1 MISIKKSF
9 TLLLLLQCSIVWA
22 QQNVVDEVIWVVGD
36 EPVLLSDVEEARIS
50 EELSGGRIDNPYCV
64 IPEQLAIQ
72 KLFLHQADIDSID
85 ADENY
90 AVRMADSKLNELLQ
104 SYGSRENVELIARRS
119 FAQLR
124 EMFKEQ
130 ARNSY
135 RVEMVQR
142 SLMTNV
148 RVTPAEVRSYFK
160 DMPEDSF
167 PYVAEQVEVQIITAQ
182 PEVSREEV
190 ERIEARLREFS
201 HRVTSGEAEFSTL
214 AKIYSACGSARE
226 GGELGFSGK
235 GQWVPEFANVAF
247 SLNDPKKV
255 SKIVRTDFGFHIL
268 QLIAKRG
275 DKVNVRHILLKPEIA
290 ESEYEKE
297 LLRLDSI
304 VMDVR
309 NGIFSFE
316 DAAMSLSEDKETRN
330 NRGLMFYTD
339 PQTLSRSSRMQ
350 LSQLPAEV
358 AKVVD
363 TLEVGQ
369 ISKSFIM
376 TNANGQ
382 EVCAVVKLKKRIP
395 AHRANVTEDFQL
407 LKDIVVGKRR
417 ETKIEQW
424 ILEKQKSTYVRINP
438 QWRNCDFKYPNWVK

>member
-1 MISIKKSF
+1 MLRKLF
-9 TLLLLLQCSIVWA
+9 LLYLFVHCAVLAKA
-22 QQNVVDEVIWVVGD
+22 QNNVVDEVIWIVGD
-36 EPVLLSDVEEARIS
+36 EPILLSEVEEARIS
-50 EELSGGRIDNPYCV
+50 EELSGGRVDNPYCV

-72 KLFLHQADIDSID
+72 KLFLHQADIDSIE
-85 ADENY
+85 ADESY
-90 AVRMADSKLNELLQ
+90 AIRMTDNRLNELLQ
-104 SYGSRENVELIARRS
+104 NYGSRENVELIARKT

-130 ARNSY
+130 ARSSY

-148 RVTPAEVRSYFK
+148 RVTPAEVRDYFK
-160 DMPEDSF
+160 NMPEDSF
-167 PYVAEQVEVQIITAQ
+167 PYVPTQVEVQIITAE
-182 PEVSREEV
+182 PEVSREEI
-190 ERIEARLREFS
+190 ERIEAKLRDFS
-201 HRVTSGEAEFSTL
+201 HRVTSGEVEFSTL
-214 AKIYSACGSARE
+214 AKLHSTCGSARE

-255 SKIVRTDFGFHIL
+255 SKIVRTEFGFHIL

-275 DKVNVRHILLKPEIA
+275 DKVNVRHILLKPEIEA
-290 ESEYEKE
+290 SEYQKE

-304 VMDVR
+304 VMD
-309 NGIFSFE
+309 IHAEKFTFDE
-316 DAAMSLSEDKETRN
+316 AAMALSEDKDTRN
-330 NRGLMFYTD
+330 NRGMMFYVD
-339 PQTLSRSSRMQ
+339 PQTDSRSSRIQM
-350 LSQLPAEV
+350 SQLPPEV

-376 TNANGQ
+376 TDSKGRD
-382 EVCAVVKLKKRIP
+382 VCAVVKLKKRID

-407 LKDIVVGKRR
+407 LKDIVVSKRR
-417 ETKIEQW
+417 EKKIEQW
-424 ILEKQKSTYVRINP
+424 IIDKQKSTYVRIHP
-438 QWRNCDFKYPNWVK
+438 DWRSCTFKYPNWVK